1 MDAVST
7 LVRLGEVRER
17 VAAAARR
24 AGRKAEDVEIVAVG
38 KGHPASA
45 LREAFEAGQQV
56 FGESRGQEL
65 EAKFEQLPSG
75 AEWHFVGPLQTN
87 KVRIVR
93 PRAALLHSLDRDRLA
108 SRWLQGGGEA
118 PPALL
123 QINIGAEPQKQGA
136 PPDRAAETFDRW
148 EQAGI
153 RLQGIMAVPPLVPRP
168 EAGRPYFE
176 QMREIVDL
184 LSVRAGRPLIL
195 SMGMTDDFEVAIEEG
210 STMVRIGRAIFGPRQ
225 KAEQE

>member
-1 MDAVST
+1 MST

-65 EAKFEQLPSG
+65 KAKFEQLPAG

-93 PRAALLHSLDRDRLA
+93 PRQPCSIPSTGIGWRRDGCRA
-108 SRWLQGGGEA
+108 GE
-118 PPALL
+118 
-123 QINIGAEPQKQGA
+123 
-136 PPDRAAETFDRW
+136 R
-148 EQAGI
+148 
-153 RLQGIMAVPPLVPRP
+153 PRP
-168 EAGRPYFE
+168 PCCR
-176 QMREIVDL
+176 
-184 LSVRAGRPLIL
+184 
-195 SMGMTDDFEVAIEEG
+195 
-210 STMVRIGRAIFGPRQ
+210 
-225 KAEQE
+225 